1 MSVITAQKSPAQY
14 MNLMLF
20 SLFFIGIFLA
30 KPLNAATQNPYQ
42 ENYQQQNNN
51 QLKSLNVNPDT
62 QLEIKNQKIKDNT
75 IDKDNISMLE
85 DGFDMQGWS
94 GFSANEA
101 PESLALAHGKNI
113 KADKVLLYVNRGDED
128 VAANGKDTSPE
139 EPKLHYFYASYWV
152 SVPMPTLG
160 VHVVKLKK
168 LLTNRQ
174 AAEASGGEAPE
185 EPGLKVIAVIKES
198 AAAKSG
204 LVRGDVILS
213 VGDIVVNQQS
223 ELIAAVKRYKGQST
237 PATIV
242 RNGDK
247 KDVMLLLNSTNI

>member
-1 MSVITAQKSPAQY
+1 MSVIIAQKSPVNY

-20 SLFFIGIFLA
+20 SLFFTGLFLA
-30 KPLNAATQNPYQ
+30 KPLNAATQNLYQ

-51 QLKSLNVNPDT
+51 QLKSQQANPDT
-62 QLEIKNQKIKDNT
+62 QLVIKNQKIKDNT
-75 IDKDNISMLE
+75 IDKDNIAMLE

-94 GFSANEA
+94 GFSADDA
-101 PESLALAHGKNI
+101 PESLALVHGKNI

-128 VAANGKDTSPE
+128 AAAKSNDTSAE

-152 SVPMPTLG
+152 AVPMPTLG

-213 VGDIVVNQQS
+213 VGDAVVNQQA
-223 ELIAAVKRYKGQST
+223 ELIAAVKRYKGQSIA
-237 PATIV
+237 ATIM
-242 RNGDK
+242 RNGEK
-247 KDVMLLLNSTNI
+247 KEMVLLLNS

>member
-1 MSVITAQKSPAQY
+1 MSVNIAQKSPVQY
-14 MNLMLF
+14 INLMMF
-20 SLFFIGIFLA
+20 SLFFMGLFLA
-30 KPLNAATQNPYQ
+30 EPLKAETQNPYQ

-51 QLKSLNVNPDT
+51 QLKSQQAKPDT
-62 QLEIKNQKIKDNT
+62 QLEIKNQKIKDNS

-128 VAANGKDTSPE
+128 AKSTSNETSAE

-152 SVPMPTLG
+152 AVPMPTLG

-174 AAEASGGEAPE
+174 AAEASGGEVPE

-198 AAAKSG
+198 AAARSG

-213 VGDIVVNQQS
+213 VGDAIVNQQS

-247 KDVMLLLNSTNI
+247 KEVQLFLNSTAL